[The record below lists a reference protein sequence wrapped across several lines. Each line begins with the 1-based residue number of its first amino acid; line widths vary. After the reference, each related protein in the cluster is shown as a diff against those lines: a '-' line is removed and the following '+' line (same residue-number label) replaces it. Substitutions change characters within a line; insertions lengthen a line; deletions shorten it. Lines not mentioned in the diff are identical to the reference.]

1 MNTHDGCIKRAIK
14 SIRYG
19 FELVAICS
27 TIAGVLGFTIR
38 DIKQNMTLKE
48 SLLILLLAITVFSI
62 IVFIGLVIKSKKG
75 FDLKIN
81 GKTVSIRVGNIFTE
95 PGWKVIPCN
104 EYFDTTVDDRIIAQ
118 NTLNGRMICDYI
130 DDINDLNRTIE
141 AAQNDTSPL
150 VPTDR
155 SGRKVYPLGR
165 IIQYNDFLMLAFTHF
180 NQHNEAYID
189 IAEYESCLMKMWGEL
204 RRVYAAKHI
213 CIPLIGA
220 GITDINGMSI
230 KDSTTLLKCILCTMR
245 SSGFAPDSGLEIVL
259 TQNTFDS
266 IDTDRIRD
274 EF

>member
-1 MNTHDGCIKRAIK
+1 MKTLSGYIKRAIK
-14 SIRYG
+14 SIRIG

-38 DIKQNMTLKE
+38 DIKEKMTLWD
-48 SLLILLLAITVFSI
+48 SLLILFLAIAVFSI
-62 IVFIGLVIKSKKG
+62 VIFIVLLIKSKRG

-81 GKTVSIRVGNIFTE
+81 GKTVSIRVGDIFTE
-95 PGWKVIPCN
+95 TGWKVIPCN

-118 NTLNGRMICDYI
+118 NTLNGRMISEHISDV
-130 DDINDLNRTIE
+130 NDLNRSIE
-141 AAQNDTSPL
+141 SAQDDSSPL
-150 VPTDR
+150 MPTDR
-155 SGRKVYPLGR
+155 SGRMVYPLGR
-165 IIQYNDFLMLAFTHF
+165 IIPYNDFLMLAFTHF

-189 IAEYESCLMKMWGEL
+189 IGEYESCLMKMWGEL
-204 RRVYAAKHI
+204 RRVYAAKRI

-230 KDSTTLLKCILCTMR
+230 KDNTTLLKCILCTMR

-259 TQNTFDS
+259 TQGAFDS
-266 IDTDRIRD
+266 IDTDRIRE

>member
-1 MNTHDGCIKRAIK
+1 MKTLSGYIKRVIK
-14 SIRYG
+14 SIRIG

-38 DIKQNMTLKE
+38 DIKEKMTLWD
-48 SLLILLLAITVFSI
+48 SLLILFLAIAVFSI
-62 IVFIGLVIKSKKG
+62 VIFIGLFIKSKRG

-81 GKTVSIRVGNIFTE
+81 GKTVSIRVGDIFTE
-95 PGWKVIPCN
+95 TGWKVIPCN

-118 NTLNGRMICDYI
+118 NTLNGRMICEHINDV
-130 DDINDLNRTIE
+130 NDLNRAIE
-141 AAQNDTSPL
+141 SAQDDSSPL
-150 VPTDR
+150 MPTDR

-165 IIQYNDFLMLAFTHF
+165 IIPYNDFLMLAFTHF
-180 NQHNEAYID
+180 NQQNEAYIE
-189 IAEYESCLMKMWGEL
+189 ISEYESCLMKMWGEL

-220 GITDINGMSI
+220 GITDINGMNI
-230 KDSTTLLKCILCTMR
+230 KDNTTLLKCILCTMR

-259 TQNTFDS
+259 TQGAFDS
-266 IDTDRIRD
+266 IDTDRIRE